1 MRGFFLTRPSFY
13 LILLAITHPPSLNP
27 ISRGL
32 VMKKKFSF
40 TRYEREI
47 LPNFR
52 QKISKAESTE
62 DVKKFFVYTVKEL
75 FKNVFEGQMEFV
87 YEEFE
92 LTPDSK
98 PHYRLSERLLSSK
111 DFKPVWNHSDL
122 PRVVKLWQNQ
132 AYVATR
138 TWKNIRKKPTV
149 RLECRDSNASTALN
163 VLSLMRK
170 ALDI

>member
-1 MRGFFLTRPSFY
+1 
-13 LILLAITHPPSLNP
+13 
-27 ISRGL
+27 
-32 VMKKKFSF
+32 MKKEFSF

-75 FKNVFEGQMEFV
+75 FKNVFEGQREFD

-92 LTPDSK
+92 LTPESE

-111 DFKPVWNHSDL
+111 DFTSVWNHSDL
-122 PRVVKLWQNQ
+122 PRVVKRL
-132 AYVATR
+132 AESS
-138 TWKNIRKKPTV
+138 IRRYTH
-149 RLECRDSNASTALN
+149 LEKHPEKTDSKIR
-163 VLSLMRK
+163 M
-170 ALDI
+170 